1 MNRLRPPI
9 IGSIAM
15 FLVLCSCTKE
25 DQKLWRVGI
34 PYSDTVWVDYVFDAA
49 KPDASVVIV
58 NPYANMMGAHGGG
71 VCNGVASST
80 WTTKEGGTNCSWHVA
95 LRADPQNF
103 QIGGAG
109 RFGDGRFLVLTDP
122 EAKKAPV
129 QIDIPIPG
137 GLTSET
143 KLRKWL
149 DGMRRAGISLAN
161 KPRHDNP
168 YQPSSF
174 DDFP

>member
-1 MNRLRPPI
+1 
-9 IGSIAM
+9 
-15 FLVLCSCTKE
+15 
-25 DQKLWRVGI
+25 
-34 PYSDTVWVDYVFDAA
+34 VFDAA

-58 NPYANMMGAHGGG
+58 NPYANMIKGAHGGG
-71 VCNGVASST
+71 VRDGVASST

-109 RFGDGRFLVLTDP
+109 RFGDGQFLVLTDP

-143 KLRKWL
+143 KLQKWL
-149 DGMRRAGISLAN
+149 DGIRRAGISLGEQAAPSDGD
-161 KPRHDNP
+161 KPSN
-168 YQPSSF
+168 
-174 DDFP
+174 